1 MTKKISIVTPTFNE
15 DLNIE
20 RLCLEIAQQ
29 MKSLN
34 YDYEHIVIDNLS
46 TDSTAQILEKITK
59 TDKNLKVIIN
69 NRNFGHIRS
78 PIHGL
83 LQASGDAVILMSAD
97 FQDPISLIPKY
108 IEEWEKGHMV
118 VMGQKTTSDESKFK
132 HYFKKL
138 YYKFINAI
146 SEVPLLMDTTGA
158 GLFDRKI
165 IEELRNVNDPYP
177 YFRGLIQEF
186 GYSISTIDYLQPR
199 RIRGVTK
206 NNFYTLYDMAMLGM
220 ISHSILPIR
229 LASMLGFFIGFI
241 SFILALAVLVAKLV
255 WWESFIGGQAGLL
268 ILILLLFGTLLIF
281 IGMLGE
287 YVGSIHNYL
296 KNRPIVVEKERV
308 NFNNDKG
315 D

>member
-20 RLCLEIAQQ
+20 RLCLEIARQ

-46 TDSTAQILEKITK
+46 TDFTVQILEKITK

-165 IEELRNVNDPYP
+165 IEELRNLNDPYP
-177 YFRGLIQEF
+177 YFRGLVSEVTNDVKLLPF
-186 GYSISTIDYLQPR
+186 HQPKR
-199 RIRGVTK
+199 TKGSTK
-206 NNFYTLYDMAMLGM
+206 NNFYTLYDLGIVGIIKHSKIPLRIITFIGLAASLVSFLISIIFLFRKLFNWNSFDVGIAPLIIGVFM
-220 ISHSILPIR
+220 IGSIQIFL
-229 LASMLGFFIGFI
+229 LGFI
-241 SFILALAVLVAKLV
+241 
-255 WWESFIGGQAGLL
+255 
-268 ILILLLFGTLLIF
+268 
-281 IGMLGE
+281 GE
-287 YVGSIHNYL
+287 YVMNILYHSRNLPLVI
-296 KNRPIVVEKERV
+296 EKKRI
-308 NFNNDKG
+308 NFDK
-315 D
+315 

>member
-20 RLCLEIAQQ
+20 RLCFEIAQQ

-177 YFRGLIQEF
+177 YFRGLVSEVTNDVKLLPF
-186 GYSISTIDYLQPR
+186 HQPKR
-199 RIRGVTK
+199 TKGSTK
-206 NNFYTLYDMAMLGM
+206 NNFYTLYDLGIVGIIKHSKIPLRIITFIGLAASLVSFLISIIFLFRKLFNWNSFDVGIAPLIIGVFM
-220 ISHSILPIR
+220 IGSIQIFL
-229 LASMLGFFIGFI
+229 LGFI
-241 SFILALAVLVAKLV
+241 
-255 WWESFIGGQAGLL
+255 
-268 ILILLLFGTLLIF
+268 
-281 IGMLGE
+281 GE
-287 YVGSIHNYL
+287 YVMNILYHSRNLPLVI
-296 KNRPIVVEKERV
+296 EKKRI
-308 NFNNDKG
+308 NFDK
-315 D
+315 

>member
-46 TDSTAQILEKITK
+46 TDSTAQILEKIAK

-108 IEEWEKGHMV
+108 IEEWENGHMV

-177 YFRGLIQEF
+177 YFRGLVSEVTNDVKLLPF
-186 GYSISTIDYLQPR
+186 HQPKR
-199 RIRGVTK
+199 TKGTTK
-206 NNFYTLYDMAMLGM
+206 NNFYTLYDLGIVGIIKHSKIPLRIITFIGLAASLVSFLISIIFLFRKLFNWNSFDVGIAPLIIGVFM
-220 ISHSILPIR
+220 IGSIQIFL
-229 LASMLGFFIGFI
+229 LGFI
-241 SFILALAVLVAKLV
+241 
-255 WWESFIGGQAGLL
+255 
-268 ILILLLFGTLLIF
+268 
-281 IGMLGE
+281 GE
-287 YVGSIHNYL
+287 YVMNILYHSRNLPLVI
-296 KNRPIVVEKERV
+296 EKKRI
-308 NFNNDKG
+308 NFDK
-315 D
+315 

>member
-46 TDSTAQILEKITK
+46 TDSTVQILEKITK

-165 IEELRNVNDPYP
+165 IEELRNLNDPYP
-177 YFRGLIQEF
+177 YFRGLVSEVTNDVKLLPF
-186 GYSISTIDYLQPR
+186 HQPKR
-199 RIRGVTK
+199 TKGSTK
-206 NNFYTLYDMAMLGM
+206 NNFYTLYDLGIVGIIKHSKIPLRIITFIGLAASLVSFLISIIFLFRKLFNWNSFDVGIAPLIIGVFM
-220 ISHSILPIR
+220 IGSIQIFL
-229 LASMLGFFIGFI
+229 LGFI
-241 SFILALAVLVAKLV
+241 
-255 WWESFIGGQAGLL
+255 
-268 ILILLLFGTLLIF
+268 
-281 IGMLGE
+281 GE
-287 YVGSIHNYL
+287 YVMNILYHSRNLPLVI
-296 KNRPIVVEKERV
+296 EKKRI
-308 NFNNDKG
+308 NFDK
-315 D
+315 